1 MWQRRE
7 GPCWAMRWATLLD
20 SMTVLIPTLRGS
32 RYLLVSCVCGL
43 SDKRFTCVVVGKPSS
58 VCVWGGGNVLEVV
71 FEKNNSDLSSD
82 VNVSQY
88 FKRLIGD
95 QPQQY

>member
-1 MWQRRE
+1 
-7 GPCWAMRWATLLD
+7 MRWATLLD

-32 RYLLVSCVCGL
+32 RYLLVRCVCGL
-43 SDKRFTCVVVGKPSS
+43 SDKHFTCVVVGKPSS
-58 VCVWGGGNVLEVV
+58 VCVGGKKVLEVV
-71 FEKNNSDLSSD
+71 FEKTNLDLSSD